1 MANKLGALI
10 KEARAENGWTQE
22 QLAKKVKGLSAS
34 DIGRIERGEKIPET
48 EQIKLI
54 AKALGVTQT
63 SLLNAAKGTGGKG
76 GSAKTGSAKTGSAK
90 TSSAKTGTGKSS
102 SKTGGKT
109 SSAKSGS
116 GKSSSS
122 AKTSG
127 TSVTVTAAEK
137 KLLQQY
143 RKADDMTREAVDK
156 ILAAAA
162 PASGKSDAGGDL
174 LNSLLGSVLKQL
186 MG

>member
-1 MANKLGALI
+1 MASKLGTLI
-10 KEARAENGWTQE
+10 KEGRAAKSWTQA
-22 QLAKKVKGLSAS
+22 QLAAKVKGLSAS

-63 SLLNAAKGTGGKG
+63 SLLNAAKGKTA
-76 GSAKTGSAKTGSAK
+76 GSK
-90 TSSAKTGTGKSS
+90 TSSAKAGAKTSS

-109 SSAKSGS
+109 SSSKTGS
-116 GKSSSS
+116 GKTAAAS
-122 AKTSG
+122 K

-143 RKADDMTREAVDK
+143 RKADDLTKKAVDS
-156 ILAAAA
+156 ILAAVV
-162 PASGKSDAGGDL
+162 PSSGKNDGGGDL
-174 LNSLLGSVLKQL
+174 LNSLLGNVLGQVMVKK
-186 MG
+186 